1 MQQLLYKYLILNNRL
16 NIPSLGSF
24 SVSYQ
29 PARLNSSTG
38 ALDPKQPIL
47 QFKDGPPSTPDT
59 GLIPF
64 LASEMKISPAS
75 AANELLN
82 FSLQVMSELVE
93 HQRARL
99 KGLGTLTKDSG
110 GLIHF
115 EQENSPVA
123 VQSSVVA
130 REPASA
136 PVPVAATQPNPSPV
150 TPVAP
155 QPVAA
160 APIPSVPSRVETPL
174 RAATPSSTS
183 AENSKLPP
191 GQLDPSLDYAGI
203 KSYQESP
210 ELSQVRQQLAQR
222 REQVNSVFGDL
233 RDARERM
240 NRVPLPGKEGES
252 LLPSTQ
258 TPSSITT
265 NTPRP
270 NTTLPQPTAP
280 RMPRSTTGT
289 GRRPNPL
296 LSPDPLPARQPQ
308 WQPGDT
314 SSRNNDSNT
323 FTGMPNEFPA
333 RSPFGKPDESAAFKK
348 DSDAL
353 SGLPV
358 DLPSRTPRP
367 SNPPPIPPITSRRN
381 TEPPVFPENND
392 PAPVWSPTPR
402 PSTPPANRSWNV
414 PNEDTPPAVP
424 FSRSVPPAA
433 DGGAVRDMKRS
444 PLRSQPIPTP
454 IPTSVPESKTNRW
467 APKEN
472 DAVARQ
478 AVSLPNRFAQQEEVE
493 EEEEPRPGFFARMK
507 ASISGI
513 FRRNREEVEVTTIEE
528 QQLPEE
534 ETAGRVGGIFSKAS
548 AKFEEIRSNELEASA
563 EDKKDYWWIYSI
575 FLGSVATLA
584 LIFRLF

>member
-29 PARLNSSTG
+29 PAKLNSSTG
-38 ALDPKQPIL
+38 TLDPKQPIL
-47 QFKDGPPSTPDT
+47 HFKDGPPATPDT

-82 FSLQVMSELVE
+82 FSLQVMSEIVE

-99 KGLGTLTKDSG
+99 KGLGTLTKDAG
-110 GLIHF
+110 GFLHF
-115 EQENSPVA
+115 EQENSSVS

-130 REPASA
+130 PSASSPSAGSITPAQS
-136 PVPVAATQPNPSPV
+136 VSMATA
-150 TPVAP
+150 PVAP

-160 APIPSVPSRVETPL
+160 SPLPAAPSRNETPL
-174 RAATPSSTS
+174 RAATTS
-183 AENSKLPP
+183 KPAAENSKLPP
-191 GQLDPSLDYAGI
+191 GQLDPSLDYASI

-210 ELSQVRQQLAQR
+210 ELSKVRQQLAQR

-233 RDARERM
+233 REARERM

-252 LLPSTQ
+252 FSPISPLPPST
-258 TPSSITT
+258 TP
-265 NTPRP
+265 NPNRP
-270 NTTLPQPTAP
+270 NTTVPQPSVP

-296 LSPDPLPARQPQ
+296 LSPDPLPARQPS
-308 WQPGDT
+308 WQPDD
-314 SSRNNDSNT
+314 SSPRRNDFNS
-323 FTGMPNEFPA
+323 FPESPKEFPA
-333 RSPFGKPDESAAFKK
+333 RSPFGQPDESAAFKK

-353 SGLPV
+353 SGLPIDV
-358 DLPSRTPRP
+358 PSRTPRP
-367 SNPPPIPPITSRRN
+367 NTPTPFPPITSRRN

-392 PAPVWSPTPR
+392 PAPAWSPTPR
-402 PSTPPANRSWNV
+402 PSMPPANRSWNL

-424 FSRSVPPAA
+424 FSRSTFPPA

-444 PLRSQPIPTP
+444 PLRRQPVPIPTP
-454 IPTSVPESKTNRW
+454 VPETKTNRW
-467 APKEN
+467 APQEN
-472 DAVARQ
+472 DTAARP
-478 AVSLPNRFAQQEEVE
+478 AFSLPNRFAQQEEVE
-493 EEEEPRPGFFARMK
+493 EEEEPRPGFFARLK
-507 ASISGI
+507 ANISGI
-513 FRRNREEVEVTTIEE
+513 FQRNRQEEEVTTVEE
-528 QQLPEE
+528 QIPEE
-534 ETAGRVGGIFSKAS
+534 ETAGGIGGIFSKAS
-548 AKFEEIRSNELEASA
+548 AKFEEIKSNELDASA
-563 EDKKDYWWIYSI
+563 EEKKDYWWIYSI

>member
-38 ALDPKQPIL
+38 TLDPKQPIL
-47 QFKDGPPSTPDT
+47 HFKDGPPSTPDT

-99 KGLGTLTKDSG
+99 KGLGTLTKDAG
-110 GLIHF
+110 GLLHF

-123 VQSSVVA
+123 VQSSVVT
-130 REPASA
+130 REPAPA
-136 PVPVAATQPNPSPV
+136 PVTGAGTQPNTSPV

-174 RAATPSSTS
+174 RSATPSSTA
-183 AENSKLPP
+183 AESSKLPP

-210 ELSQVRQQLAQR
+210 ELSKVRQQLAQR

-233 RDARERM
+233 REARERM
-240 NRVPLPGKEGES
+240 KRVPLPGKEGES
-252 LLPSTQ
+252 VPPSTQ
-258 TPSSITT
+258 APSSVTSDT
-265 NTPRP
+265 SRS
-270 NTTLPQPTAP
+270 NTTLSQPSVP

-296 LSPDPLPARQPQ
+296 LSPDPSPARQSS
-308 WQPGDT
+308 WQPDD
-314 SSRNNDSNT
+314 SSQRKNDFNSL
-323 FTGMPNEFPA
+323 PESPKVFPA
-333 RSPFGKPDESAAFKK
+333 RSPLGQTDESAAFKK

-358 DLPSRTPRP
+358 DIPSRATRP
-367 SNPPPIPPITSRRN
+367 NTATTFPPITGRKSS
-381 TEPPVFPENND
+381 EPAVSPENND
-392 PAPVWSPTPR
+392 SAPAWSPTPR
-402 PSTPPANRSWNV
+402 PSMPPANRSWNV

-424 FSRSVPPAA
+424 FSRSAPSVA

-454 IPTSVPESKTNRW
+454 IPTSVPESKTGSW

-478 AVSLPNRFAQQEEVE
+478 AFTLPNRFAQQEEVQ
-493 EEEEPRPGFFARMK
+493 EEEEPKPGFFARIK
-507 ASISGI
+507 ANISGI
-513 FRRNREEVEVTTIEE
+513 FRRNRQEEEVTTVEE
-528 QQLPEE
+528 QIPEE
-534 ETAGRVGGIFSKAS
+534 ETTGRIGGIFSKAS
-548 AKFEEIRSNELEASA
+548 AKFEEIKSNELDASA
-563 EDKKDYWWIYSI
+563 EEKKDYWWIYSI

>member
-47 QFKDGPPSTPDT
+47 HFKDGPPSTPDT

-82 FSLQVMSELVE
+82 FSLQVMSEIVE

-99 KGLGTLTKDSG
+99 KGLGTLTKDAG
-110 GLIHF
+110 GFLHF
-115 EQENSPVA
+115 EQENSSVS

-130 REPASA
+130 PSASSPSIGSITPAQSVSMATA
-136 PVPVAATQPNPSPV
+136 PVVPQQVAASPL
-150 TPVAP
+150 P
-155 QPVAA
+155 A
-160 APIPSVPSRVETPL
+160 APSRNETPL
-174 RAATPSSTS
+174 RAATTS
-183 AENSKLPP
+183 KPAAENSKLPP
-191 GQLDPSLDYAGI
+191 GQLDPSLDYASI

-210 ELSQVRQQLAQR
+210 ELSKVRQQLAQR

-233 RDARERM
+233 REARERM

-252 LLPSTQ
+252 FSPTSPLPPST
-258 TPSSITT
+258 TP
-265 NTPRP
+265 NPNRP
-270 NTTLPQPTAP
+270 NTTVPQPSVP

-296 LSPDPLPARQPQ
+296 LSPDPLPARQPS
-308 WQPGDT
+308 WQPDD
-314 SSRNNDSNT
+314 SSPRRNDFNS
-323 FTGMPNEFPA
+323 FPESPKEFPA
-333 RSPFGKPDESAAFKK
+333 RSPFGQPDESAAFKK

-353 SGLPV
+353 SGLPLDV
-358 DLPSRTPRP
+358 PSRSTRPRTPA
-367 SNPPPIPPITSRRN
+367 PIPPVTGRIN
-381 TEPPVFPENND
+381 PESPDFREENMD
-392 PAPVWSPTPR
+392 PAPFRGFTPSPPVT
-402 PSTPPANRSWNV
+402 PANRSWNL
-414 PNEDTPPAVP
+414 PGEDTPPAVP
-424 FSRSVPPAA
+424 LSRSTFPPA

-444 PLRSQPIPTP
+444 PLRRQPVPIPTP
-454 IPTSVPESKTNRW
+454 VPETKTGRW
-467 APKEN
+467 APQEN
-472 DAVARQ
+472 ETAARP
-478 AVSLPNRFAQQEEVE
+478 AFSLPNRFAQQEEVE

-513 FRRNREEVEVTTIEE
+513 FRRNRVEEEVTTVEE
-528 QQLPEE
+528 QIPEE
-534 ETAGRVGGIFSKAS
+534 ETTGGIGGIFSKAS
-548 AKFEEIRSNELEASA
+548 AKFEEIKSNELDASA
-563 EDKKDYWWIYSI
+563 EEKKDYWWIYSI

>member
-38 ALDPKQPIL
+38 TLDPKQPVL
-47 QFKDGPPSTPDT
+47 HFKDGPPSTPDT

-99 KGLGTLTKDSG
+99 KGLGILTKDNN
-110 GLIHF
+110 GLLHF
-115 EQENSPVA
+115 EQENSAVA
-123 VQSSVVA
+123 VQSAVVA
-130 REPASA
+130 REPSSVSTTPATSI
-136 PVPVAATQPNPSPV
+136 VP
-150 TPVAP
+150 
-155 QPVAA
+155 
-160 APIPSVPSRVETPL
+160 PSVPATPQTVAASPMPSIPSRSEAPL
-174 RAATPSSTS
+174 RAATS
-183 AENSKLPP
+183 ATPMAESRKLPP
-191 GQLDPSLDYAGI
+191 GQLDPSLDYAGL

-210 ELSQVRQQLAQR
+210 ELSKVRQQLAQR

-233 RDARERM
+233 REARERM

-252 LLPSTQ
+252 YPPAAQPPSSFTSNPSR
-258 TPSSITT
+258 PSSIP
-265 NTPRP
+265 TPP
-270 NTTLPQPTAP
+270 SSP

-296 LSPDPLPARQPQ
+296 LSPDPMPARQPL
-308 WQPGDT
+308 WQ
-314 SSRNNDSNT
+314 
-323 FTGMPNEFPA
+323 
-333 RSPFGKPDESAAFKK
+333 PDESAPFKK

-353 SGLPV
+353 SGLPIDV
-358 DLPSRTPRP
+358 PSRSPRPNTPAPFPPITGRRNPEPPAFPENNEPAPAWTPRP
-367 SNPPPIPPITSRRN
+367 SSM
-381 TEPPVFPENND
+381 PPV
-392 PAPVWSPTPR
+392 
-402 PSTPPANRSWNV
+402 NRSWNL
-414 PNEDTPPAVP
+414 PGEDTPPAVP
-424 FSRSVPPAA
+424 FTRSVPPAA

-444 PLRSQPIPTP
+444 PLRRQPIPDPFPAPTP
-454 IPTSVPESKTNRW
+454 EARTNRW
-467 APKEN
+467 APQEN
-472 DAVARQ
+472 DTAARQ
-478 AVSLPNRFAQQEEVE
+478 AFTLPNRFTQQEEVE
-493 EEEEPRPGFFARMK
+493 EEEEVRPGFFARMK

-513 FRRNREEVEVTTIEE
+513 FRRNREEVEVTTVEE
-528 QQLPEE
+528 QIPEE
-534 ETAGRVGGIFSKAS
+534 ETAGGIGGIFSKAS
-548 AKFEEIRSNELEASA
+548 AKFEEIKSNELDATA
-563 EDKKDYWWIYSI
+563 EEKKDFWWIYSI

>member
-38 ALDPKQPIL
+38 SLDPKQPVL
-47 QFKDGPPSTPDT
+47 HFKDGPPATPDT

-99 KGLGTLTKDSG
+99 KGLGTLTKDGG
-110 GLIHF
+110 GLLHF
-115 EQENSPVA
+115 EQENSPIA

-130 REPASA
+130 REPSTA
-136 PVPVAATQPNPSPV
+136 PVTVATAPSIPTPATH
-150 TPVAP
+150 VAP

-160 APIPSVPSRVETPL
+160 APMPSIPSRTETPV
-174 RAATPSSTS
+174 RTS
-183 AENSKLPP
+183 APASITSENSKLPP
-191 GQLDPSLDYAGI
+191 GQLDPSLDYASI

-233 RDARERM
+233 REARERM

-252 LLPSTQ
+252 FPPSAQPPSSFTSNP
-258 TPSSITT
+258 TRPSSIP
-265 NTPRP
+265 TPP
-270 NTTLPQPTAP
+270 PSAP

-296 LSPDPLPARQPQ
+296 LSPDPMPARQPQ
-308 WQPGDT
+308 WQPSDT
-314 SSRNNDSNT
+314 SSRNTDSNT

-353 SGLPV
+353 SGLPIDV
-358 DLPSRTPRP
+358 PCRTPR
-367 SNPPPIPPITSRRN
+367 SNNPPPIPPITSRRN
-381 TEPPVFPENND
+381 TEPPVFPESNE
-392 PAPVWSPTPR
+392 PAPAWTPTPR
-402 PSTPPANRSWNV
+402 PSMPPANRSWNV
-414 PNEDTPPAVP
+414 PNDDTPPAVP

-444 PLRSQPIPTP
+444 PLRRQPIPSPIPTP
-454 IPTSVPESKTNRW
+454 VPETKTGRW
-467 APKEN
+467 APQEN
-472 DAVARQ
+472 DTAARQ
-478 AVSLPNRFAQQEEVE
+478 AFTLPNRFVQQEEVE
-493 EEEEPRPGFFARMK
+493 EEEEVRPGFFARMK
-507 ASISGI
+507 AGISGL
-513 FRRNREEVEVTTIEE
+513 FQRNRVEEEVTTIEE
-528 QQLPEE
+528 QIPEE
-534 ETAGRVGGIFSKAS
+534 ETAGGIGGIFSKAS
-548 AKFEEIRSNELEASA
+548 AKFEEIKSNELDASA
-563 EDKKDYWWIYSI
+563 EEKKDYWWIYSI